1 MVQEDRADAGIL
13 GSRTEVDGREFPL
26 RIVRD
31 RRRQQFHGSALMI
44 GLL

>member
-1 MVQEDRADAGIL
+1 MAQDDRADAGIL
-13 GSRTEVDGREFPL
+13 AGCTEVDGREFPL
-26 RIVRD
+26 RVVRD